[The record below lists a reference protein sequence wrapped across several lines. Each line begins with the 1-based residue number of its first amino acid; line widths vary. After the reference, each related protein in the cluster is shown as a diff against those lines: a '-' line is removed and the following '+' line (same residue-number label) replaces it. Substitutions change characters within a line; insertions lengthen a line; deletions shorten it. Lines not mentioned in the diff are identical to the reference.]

1 MAEEREPC
9 WQEIGK
15 ADCFRLLAGQRL
27 GRIAVV
33 DDLGPVLFP
42 VNYLLDRHMVVIRT
56 SEGTKLQAAAG
67 GHKVAFEVDGTDE
80 LTSTGWSV
88 VVRGEATEVTGDTE
102 LERLRSLPLIP
113 WAPGDRTRYLRIL
126 PAAVTGR
133 RILAPDGRQQ
143 AGCAGAQL
151 MSSEEAAPW
160 ERA

>member
-1 MAEEREPC
+1 MAEERVPC

-15 ADCFRLLAGQRL
+15 TECFRLLAGQRL
-27 GRIAVV
+27 GRIAIV

-42 VNYLLDRHMVVIRT
+42 VNYLLDRHMIVIRT
-56 SEGTKLQAAAG
+56 GEGTKLQAAASG
-67 GHKVAFEVDGTDE
+67 RKVAFEVDGADE
-80 LTSTGWSV
+80 PTSTGWSV
-88 VVRGEATEVTGDTE
+88 VVRGEATEVTGGTE

-133 RILAPDGRQQ
+133 RILACDGRQQ
-143 AGCAGAQL
+143 AGCGTQPA
-151 MSSEEAAPW
+151 SSEEALPW

>member
-9 WQEIGK
+9 WQEIGR
-15 ADCFRLLAGQRL
+15 AECFWLLADQRL

-33 DDLGPVLFP
+33 DDLGPMIFP
-42 VNYLLDRHMVVIRT
+42 VNYLLDRHMIVIRT
-56 SEGTKLQAAAG
+56 SEGTKLAAAAG
-67 GHKVAFEVDGTDE
+67 GHKVAFEIDGADE
-80 LTSTGWSV
+80 LTCTGWSV
-88 VVRGEATEVTGDTE
+88 VVRGEATEVTSDTE

-133 RILAPDGRQQ
+133 KILAPEGRQQ
-143 AGCAGAQL
+143 AGYAGGPA
-151 MSSEEAAPW
+151 MSSEEAPKW